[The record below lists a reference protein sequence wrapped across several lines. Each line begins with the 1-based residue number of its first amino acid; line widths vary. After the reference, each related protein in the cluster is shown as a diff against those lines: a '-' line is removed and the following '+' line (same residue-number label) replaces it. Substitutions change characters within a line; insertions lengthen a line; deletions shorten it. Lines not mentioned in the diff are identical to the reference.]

1 MRDDEDESPS
11 RAAVPSAQELLDRCN
26 GLLKELDQFRD
37 FLKLRSKQNTVE
49 VRHFRNTVLSELK
62 SLEKLTKADPE
73 ADRTRHTLRS
83 SNLPFYT
90 TVWTTAKQSTG
101 LVAFSKRFYW
111 EANQRTKSNL
121 RPNKSLAHEEVLQ
134 SNFGTSQKQT
144 LSALNRT
151 KPSEDDASGQL
162 QDLHLEAEERS
173 SRVSNSS
180 DRYKDKKNSA
190 LVDIVAQDG
199 EEWIKVSTITE
210 HRVLFEMAEAG
221 WNADDSGPDDD
232 STSRSDDDNGLS
244 LLRLA
249 EDLKKAAKAVRVRYK
264 HPQIRFVLPKLEEG
278 RITQIDRLLNDIR
291 AIGVVVQSA
300 SEVEALPT
308 PLLNN
313 VLDRLVVDDF
323 AAFTPVLNIDCTI
336 LLALV
341 SDLSHGRVAV
351 EPWFHRAIR
360 RQIELEEEEKLL
372 PTFLFPAMG
381 NKELVCTTEA
391 AKRMKEIVDLIGTPA
406 EKARTALLMG
416 EEDGSTDGD
425 YNRDSNGNDGHG
437 DRITRQK
444 NLVNSFR
451 QYSEYEI
458 PDEWN
463 LPIRTVNGHIDITTL
478 PPTASAV
485 ANNLTAINRSVFLY
499 GWATNRTTISS
510 NRTVAKLIET
520 VIEESRT
527 SEEDVGPDVWL
538 CPTAR
543 SLVGKEKNRKN

>member
-1 MRDDEDESPS
+1 MGDDEDDNTL
-11 RAAVPSAQELLDRCN
+11 RTAVPSAQQLLDRCN
-26 GLLKELDQFRD
+26 GLLRELDQFRD
-37 FLKLRSKQNTVE
+37 YLKLRSKQNTVE

-90 TVWTTAKQSTG
+90 TVWKTAKQSIG

-111 EANQRTKSNL
+111 ETNQRTRSKPL
-121 RPNKSLAHEEVLQ
+121 PNNSLADGKAPQRSAE
-134 SNFGTSQKQT
+134 SSQDPMPSALDRRKPLKDD
-144 LSALNRT
+144 LSA
-151 KPSEDDASGQL
+151 QL
-162 QDLHLEAEERS
+162 QYLSLDADKPLS
-173 SRVSNSS
+173 YVSNTS

-190 LVDIVAQDG
+190 LVDIVAHGG

-210 HRVLFEMAEAG
+210 NRVLFEMAEAG

-232 STSRSDDDNGLS
+232 MTSRSDDDDGLS

-264 HPQIRFVLPKLEEG
+264 HPNVRFVLPKLEEG
-278 RITQIDRLLNDIR
+278 RIPQIDRLLRDIR
-291 AIGVVVQSA
+291 ATGILVHCAGDLEGIPV
-300 SEVEALPT
+300 P
-308 PLLNN
+308 PLTD
-313 VLDRLVVDDF
+313 VLDKLVVDDF
-323 AAFTPVLNIDCTI
+323 AAFTPILNIDCTI

-381 NKELVCTTEA
+381 NRELVCTVEA
-391 AKRMKEIVDLIGTPA
+391 AKRMREIVDLIGTPA
-406 EKARTALLMG
+406 EKARTLLLMG
-416 EEDGSTDGD
+416 EESNANGAEGA
-425 YNRDSNGNDGHG
+425 YNVA
-437 DRITRQK
+437 TRQK
-444 NLVNSFR
+444 NLVTSFR
-451 QYSEYEI
+451 QYSEYDI
-458 PDEWN
+458 PSEWN
-463 LPIRTVNGHIDITTL
+463 LPIQIVDGHIDTTTL
-478 PPTASAV
+478 PATAV
-485 ANNLTAINRSVFLY
+485 AVAENLTAINSSVFLY
-499 GWATNRTTISS
+499 GWAAGRTTLSS

-520 VIEESRT
+520 VIEEHRT

>member
-1 MRDDEDESPS
+1 MGDDDDGNTL
-11 RAAVPSAQELLDRCN
+11 RTAVPSAQELLNRCN
-26 GLLKELDQFRD
+26 RLLRELDQFRD
-37 FLKLRSKQNTVE
+37 YLKLRSKQNTVE

-62 SLEKLTKADPE
+62 SLEKLTRADPE

-90 TVWTTAKQSTG
+90 TVWKTAKQSIG

-111 EANQRTKSNL
+111 ETHQRTRSKPLPDS
-121 RPNKSLAHEEVLQ
+121 SLTDGKAPQ
-134 SNFGTSQKQT
+134 
-144 LSALNRT
+144 LSAESSKNPTPSALDRR
-151 KPSEDDASGQL
+151 KPLKDDLSAQL
-162 QDLHLEAEERS
+162 QDFLDADKPLSHI
-173 SRVSNSS
+173 SNAS

-190 LVDIVAQDG
+190 LVDIVAHGG

-210 HRVLFEMAEAG
+210 NRVLFEMAEAG

-232 STSRSDDDNGLS
+232 STSRSDNDDNGLS
-244 LLRLA
+244 LFRLA

-264 HPQIRFVLPKLEEG
+264 HPKVRFVLPKLEEG
-278 RITQIDRLLNDIR
+278 KIPQIDRLLRDIR
-291 AIGVVVQSA
+291 ATGIVVHCA
-300 SEVEALPT
+300 SDLEGIPEP
-308 PLLNN
+308 PLTD
-313 VLDRLVVDDF
+313 VLDKLVVDDF
-323 AAFTPVLNIDCTI
+323 AAFTPILNIDCTI

-381 NKELVCTTEA
+381 NRELVCTAEA
-391 AKRMKEIVDLIGTPA
+391 AKRMREIVDLIGTPA
-406 EKARTALLMG
+406 EKARMVLLMG
-416 EEDGSTDGD
+416 EER
-425 YNRDSNGNDGHG
+425 NANGAEEQAYDAA
-437 DRITRQK
+437 TRRK
-444 NLVNSFR
+444 NLVTSFR
-451 QYSEYEI
+451 QYSEYDI
-458 PDEWN
+458 PSEWN
-463 LPIRTVNGHIDITTL
+463 LPIHIVDGHIDITLL
-478 PPTASAV
+478 PRTAIAV
-485 ANNLTAINRSVFLY
+485 ADSLTAINRSVFLY
-499 GWATNRTTISS
+499 GWAAGRTTISS

-520 VIEESRT
+520 VIEEHRS